1 MRTPLLLACF
11 ALTVVGCSRNEP
23 KDEQTGSAAS
33 SEQKTIET
41 SDIACN
47 NEKATSAIHSY
58 LVNRIDQHAKKQS
71 DIIQQQAGTVVDMT
85 ILQNGLSQVAINL
98 EGVNGSNGKCQAT
111 VSFNM
116 PQAQLDNA
124 DKIYTRLKMPVAAE
138 QIVSRGYQLQNSTL
152 VANNVGFGLSASG
165 TNYQVNSTTGDDVI
179 GLVGEIMANSALAQT
194 LTQPSNTP
202 LAGSSAGAIPVLPPV
217 TSKPSVAANN
227 SQTSTTKP
235 VKKQTTEKPKT
246 NSEKNNS
253 KKNNSEKT
261 KTDVTTTTSAK
272 KNTQSDSADK
282 KSVKK
287 SESTTSD
294 SADKKSVKKSESTT
308 SNADT
313 KSTATKSAA
322 STGNSTE
329 KSTKSVSHEKV
340 PTDTNV
346 KLTIEEKNEQY

>member
-1 MRTPLLLACF
+1 MSMIFPQNTLSKKMRTPLLLACF
-11 ALTVVGCSRNEP
+11 ALTVVGCSRNEQ

-33 SEQKTIET
+33 SEQKSIET

-47 NEKATSAIHSY
+47 NEKATNAIHSY
-58 LVNRIDQHAKKQS
+58 LVNRIDQQAKKQS

-98 EGVNGSNGKCQAT
+98 ESVNGSNGKCQAT

-138 QIVSRGYQLQNSTL
+138 QIASRGYQLQNSTL

-165 TNYQVNSTTGDDVI
+165 ANYQVNSTTGDDVI

-202 LAGSSAGAIPVLPPV
+202 LAGSSAGAIPVVPTV

-227 SQTSTTKP
+227 SQNSTTKP

-246 NSEKNNS
+246 GSEKNS
-253 KKNNSEKT
+253 SEKT
-261 KTDVTTTTSAK
+261 KTDVTTTSDK
-272 KNTQSDSADK
+272 KNTASDSADK

-287 SESTTSD
+287 SESTT
-294 SADKKSVKKSESTT
+294 A
-308 SNADT
+308 NADT

-322 STGNSTE
+322 STSTD

>member
-1 MRTPLLLACF
+1 MSMIFPQNTLSKKMRTPLLLACF
-11 ALTVVGCSRNEP
+11 ALTVVGCSRNEQ

-58 LVNRIDQHAKKQS
+58 LVNRIDQQAKKQS
-71 DIIQQQAGTVVDMT
+71 DIIQQQAGTIVDMS

-98 EGVNGSNGKCQAT
+98 ESVNGSNGKCQAT

-138 QIVSRGYQLQNSTL
+138 QITSRGYQLQNSTL

-202 LAGSSAGAIPVLPPV
+202 LAGSSAGAIPVVPPV

-246 NSEKNNS
+246 GSEKNS
-253 KKNNSEKT
+253 SEKT
-261 KTDVTTTTSAK
+261 KTDVTTTTSDK
-272 KNTQSDSADK
+272 KNTA
-282 KSVKK
+282 
-287 SESTTSD
+287 SD

-313 KSTATKSAA
+313 KSTATKPTAN
-322 STGNSTE
+322 TGNSTD

>member
-1 MRTPLLLACF
+1 MSMIFPQNTLSKKMRTPLLLACF
-11 ALTVVGCSRNEP
+11 ALTVVGCSRNEQ

-33 SEQKTIET
+33 SEQKPIET

-58 LVNRIDQHAKKQS
+58 LVNRIDQQAKKQS
-71 DIIQQQAGTVVDMT
+71 DIIQQQAGTMVDMT

-98 EGVNGSNGKCQAT
+98 ESVNGSNGKCQAT

-138 QIVSRGYQLQNSTL
+138 QIASRGYQLQNSTL

-165 TNYQVNSTTGDDVI
+165 ANYQVNSTTGDDVI

-202 LAGSSAGAIPVLPPV
+202 LAGSSAGAIPVVPTV

-235 VKKQTTEKPKT
+235 VKKQTTEEPKT
-246 NSEKNNS
+246 DSEKND
-253 KKNNSEKT
+253 SEKT
-261 KTDVTTTTSAK
+261 KTDVTTTSDK
-272 KNTQSDSADK
+272 KNTASDSADK
-282 KSVKK
+282 ISDKK
-287 SESTTSD
+287 SESTT
-294 SADKKSVKKSESTT
+294 A
-308 SNADT
+308 NADT

-322 STGNSTE
+322 STSTD

>member
-1 MRTPLLLACF
+1 MSMIFPQNTLSKKMRTPLLLACF
-11 ALTVVGCSRNEP
+11 ALTVVGCSRNEQ

-33 SEQKTIET
+33 SEQQPIET
-41 SDIACN
+41 SDIACDN
-47 NEKATSAIHSY
+47 DKATSAIHSY
-58 LVNRIDQHAKKQS
+58 LVNRIDQQAKKQS
-71 DIIQQQAGTVVDMT
+71 DIIQQQAGTVVDMS

-98 EGVNGSNGKCQAT
+98 ESVNGSNGKCQAT

-138 QIVSRGYQLQNSTL
+138 QIASRGYQLQNSTL
-152 VANNVGFGLSASG
+152 VANPVGFGLSASG
-165 TNYQVNSTTGDDVI
+165 ANYQVNSTTGDDVI

-227 SQTSTTKP
+227 SQNSTTKP
-235 VKKQTTEKPKT
+235 VKKQTTEEPKT
-246 NSEKNNS
+246 DSEKND
-253 KKNNSEKT
+253 SEKT
-261 KTDVTTTTSAK
+261 KTDVTTIPAK
-272 KNTQSDSADK
+272 KNTA
-282 KSVKK
+282 
-287 SESTTSD
+287 SD

-313 KSTATKSAA
+313 KSTKP
-322 STGNSTE
+322 
-329 KSTKSVSHEKV
+329 VSHEKV

>member
-1 MRTPLLLACF
+1 MIFPQNTLSKKMRTPLLLACF
-11 ALTVVGCSRNEP
+11 ALTVVGCSRNEQ

-58 LVNRIDQHAKKQS
+58 LVNRIDQQAKKQS
-71 DIIQQQAGTVVDMT
+71 DIIQQQAGTIVDMT

-98 EGVNGSNGKCQAT
+98 ESVNGSNGKCQAT

-138 QIVSRGYQLQNSTL
+138 QISSRGYQLQNSTL

-165 TNYQVNSTTGDDVI
+165 ANYQVNSTTGDDVI

-202 LAGSSAGAIPVLPPV
+202 LAGSSAGAIPVVPPV

-227 SQTSTTKP
+227 SQNSTTKP

-246 NSEKNNS
+246 GSEKNT
-253 KKNNSEKT
+253 SEKT
-261 KTDVTTTTSAK
+261 KTDVTTTTPAK
-272 KNTQSDSADK
+272 KNTASDSADK

-287 SESTTSD
+287 SE
-294 SADKKSVKKSESTT
+294 ATT

-313 KSTATKSAA
+313 KSTATKSTA
-322 STGNSTE
+322 STGNSTD
-329 KSTKSVSHEKV
+329 KSTKPVSHEKI

>member
-1 MRTPLLLACF
+1 MSMIFPQNTLSKKMRTPLLLACF
-11 ALTVVGCSRNEP
+11 ALTVVGCSRNEQ

-58 LVNRIDQHAKKQS
+58 LVNRIDQQAKKQS

-98 EGVNGSNGKCQAT
+98 ESVNGSNGKCQAT

-138 QIVSRGYQLQNSTL
+138 QIASRGYQLQNSTL
-152 VANNVGFGLSASG
+152 VANPVGFGLSASG
-165 TNYQVNSTTGDDVI
+165 ANYQVNSTTGDDVI

-202 LAGSSAGAIPVLPPV
+202 LAGSSAGAIPVVPTV

-227 SQTSTTKP
+227 SQNSTTKP
-235 VKKQTTEKPKT
+235 VKKQTTEEPKT
-246 NSEKNNS
+246 DSEKND
-253 KKNNSEKT
+253 SEKT
-261 KTDVTTTTSAK
+261 KTDVTTIPAK
-272 KNTQSDSADK
+272 KNTA
-282 KSVKK
+282 
-287 SESTTSD
+287 SD

-313 KSTATKSAA
+313 KSTKP
-322 STGNSTE
+322 
-329 KSTKSVSHEKV
+329 VSHEKV

>member
-1 MRTPLLLACF
+1 MSMIFPQNTLSKKMRTPLLLACF
-11 ALTVVGCSRNEP
+11 ALAVVGCSRNEQ

-58 LVNRIDQHAKKQS
+58 LVNRIDQQAKKQS
-71 DIIQQQAGTVVDMT
+71 DIIQQQAGTMVDMT

-98 EGVNGSNGKCQAT
+98 ESVNGSNGKCQAT

-138 QIVSRGYQLQNSTL
+138 QIASRGYQLQNSTL

-165 TNYQVNSTTGDDVI
+165 ANYQVNSTTGDDVI

-202 LAGSSAGAIPVLPPV
+202 LAGSSAGAIPVVPTV

-227 SQTSTTKP
+227 SQNSTTKP
-235 VKKQTTEKPKT
+235 VKKQTTEEPKT
-246 NSEKNNS
+246 DSEKND
-253 KKNNSEKT
+253 SEKT
-261 KTDVTTTTSAK
+261 KTDVTTTSDK
-272 KNTQSDSADK
+272 KNTASDSADK
-282 KSVKK
+282 ISDKK
-287 SESTTSD
+287 SESTT
-294 SADKKSVKKSESTT
+294 A
-308 SNADT
+308 NADT

-322 STGNSTE
+322 STSTD

>member
-1 MRTPLLLACF
+1 MSMIFPQNTLSKKMRTPLLLACF
-11 ALTVVGCSRNEP
+11 ALTVVGCSRNEQ
-23 KDEQTGSAAS
+23 KDEQTGSATS
-33 SEQKTIET
+33 SEQQTIET

-58 LVNRIDQHAKKQS
+58 LVNRIDQQAKKQS

-98 EGVNGSNGKCQAT
+98 ESVNGSNGKCQAT

-138 QIVSRGYQLQNSTL
+138 QIASRGYQLQNSTL
-152 VANNVGFGLSASG
+152 VANPVGFGLSASG
-165 TNYQVNSTTGDDVI
+165 ANYQVNSTTGDDVI

-202 LAGSSAGAIPVLPPV
+202 LAGSSAGAIPVVPTV

-227 SQTSTTKP
+227 SQNSTTKP
-235 VKKQTTEKPKT
+235 VKKQTTEEPKT
-246 NSEKNNS
+246 DSEKND
-253 KKNNSEKT
+253 SEKT
-261 KTDVTTTTSAK
+261 KTDVTTIPAK
-272 KNTQSDSADK
+272 KNTA
-282 KSVKK
+282 
-287 SESTTSD
+287 SD

-313 KSTATKSAA
+313 KSTKP
-322 STGNSTE
+322 
-329 KSTKSVSHEKV
+329 VSHEKV

>member
-1 MRTPLLLACF
+1 MSMIFPQNTLSKKMRTPLLLACF
-11 ALTVVGCSRNEP
+11 ALAVVGCSRNEQ

-33 SEQKTIET
+33 SEQQPIET

-47 NEKATSAIHSY
+47 NEKATNAIHSY
-58 LVNRIDQHAKKQS
+58 LVNRIDQQAKKQS
-71 DIIQQQAGTVVDMT
+71 DIIQQQAGTIVDMS

-98 EGVNGSNGKCQAT
+98 ESVNGSNGKCQAT

-138 QIVSRGYQLQNSTL
+138 QIASRGYQLQNSTL

-165 TNYQVNSTTGDDVI
+165 ANYQVNSTTGDDVI

-202 LAGSSAGAIPVLPPV
+202 LAGSSAGAIPVVPTV

-227 SQTSTTKP
+227 SQNSTTKP
-235 VKKQTTEKPKT
+235 VKKQTTEEPKT
-246 NSEKNNS
+246 DSEKND
-253 KKNNSEKT
+253 SEKT
-261 KTDVTTTTSAK
+261 KTDVTTTSDK
-272 KNTQSDSADK
+272 KNTA
-282 KSVKK
+282 
-287 SESTTSD
+287 SD

-313 KSTATKSAA
+313 KSTATKTTA
-322 STGNSTE
+322 STSTD
-329 KSTKSVSHEKV
+329 KSTKSISHEKV

>member
-1 MRTPLLLACF
+1 MSMIFPQNTLSKKMRTPLLLACF
-11 ALTVVGCSRNEP
+11 ALAVVGCSRNEQ

-58 LVNRIDQHAKKQS
+58 LVNRIDQQAKKQS
-71 DIIQQQAGTVVDMT
+71 DIIQQQAGTMVDMT

-98 EGVNGSNGKCQAT
+98 ESVNGNNGKCQAT

-138 QIVSRGYQLQNSTL
+138 QIASRGYQLQNSTL

-165 TNYQVNSTTGDDVI
+165 ANYQVNSTTGDDVI

-202 LAGSSAGAIPVLPPV
+202 LAGSSAGAIPVVPTV

-227 SQTSTTKP
+227 SQNSTTKP
-235 VKKQTTEKPKT
+235 VKKQTTEEPKT
-246 NSEKNNS
+246 DSEKND
-253 KKNNSEKT
+253 SEKT
-261 KTDVTTTTSAK
+261 KTDVTTTSDK

-282 KSVKK
+282 ISDKK
-287 SESTTSD
+287 SEPTT
-294 SADKKSVKKSESTT
+294 A
-308 SNADT
+308 NADS

-322 STGNSTE
+322 STSTD

>member
-1 MRTPLLLACF
+1 MSMIFPQNTLSKKMRTPLLLACF
-11 ALTVVGCSRNEP
+11 ALAVVGCSRNEQ

-33 SEQKTIET
+33 SEQKSIET

-58 LVNRIDQHAKKQS
+58 LVNRIDQQAKKQS

-98 EGVNGSNGKCQAT
+98 ESVNGSNGKCQAT

-138 QIVSRGYQLQNSTL
+138 QIASRGYQLQNSTL

-165 TNYQVNSTTGDDVI
+165 ANYQVNSTTGDDVI

-202 LAGSSAGAIPVLPPV
+202 LAGSSAGAIPVVPTV

-227 SQTSTTKP
+227 SQNSTTKP
-235 VKKQTTEKPKT
+235 VKKQTTEEPKT
-246 NSEKNNS
+246 DSEKND
-253 KKNNSEKT
+253 SEKT
-261 KTDVTTTTSAK
+261 KTDVTTTSDK
-272 KNTQSDSADK
+272 KNTASDSADK

-287 SESTTSD
+287 SESTT
-294 SADKKSVKKSESTT
+294 A
-308 SNADT
+308 NADT

-322 STGNSTE
+322 STSTD
-329 KSTKSVSHEKV
+329 KSTKPVSHEKV

>member
-1 MRTPLLLACF
+1 MSMIFPQNTLSKKMRTPLLLACF
-11 ALTVVGCSRNEP
+11 ALAVVGCSRNEQ

-33 SEQKTIET
+33 SEQQPIET

-47 NEKATSAIHSY
+47 NEKATNAIHSY
-58 LVNRIDQHAKKQS
+58 LVNRIDQQAKKQS

-98 EGVNGSNGKCQAT
+98 ESVKGSNGKCQAT

-138 QIVSRGYQLQNSTL
+138 QIASRGYQLQNSTL

-165 TNYQVNSTTGDDVI
+165 ANYQVNSTTGDDVI

-202 LAGSSAGAIPVLPPV
+202 LAGSSAGAIPVVPTV

-227 SQTSTTKP
+227 SQNSTTKP
-235 VKKQTTEKPKT
+235 VKKQTTEEPKT
-246 NSEKNNS
+246 DSEKND
-253 KKNNSEKT
+253 SEKT
-261 KTDVTTTTSAK
+261 KTDVTTTSDK
-272 KNTQSDSADK
+272 KNTASDSADK
-282 KSVKK
+282 ISDKK
-287 SESTTSD
+287 SESTT
-294 SADKKSVKKSESTT
+294 A
-308 SNADT
+308 NADT

-322 STGNSTE
+322 STSTD

>member
-1 MRTPLLLACF
+1 MSMIFPQNTLSKKMRTPLLLACF
-11 ALTVVGCSRNEP
+11 ALAIVGCSRNEQ
-23 KDEQTGSAAS
+23 KDEQTGSAAN
-33 SEQKTIET
+33 SEQKTLET

-47 NEKATSAIHSY
+47 TEKATSAIHSY
-58 LVNRIDQHAKKQS
+58 LVNRIDQQAKKQS

-124 DKIYTRLKMPVAAE
+124 DKIYTRLKMPVTAE
-138 QIVSRGYQLQNSTL
+138 QIASRGYQLQNSTL

-165 TNYQVNSTTGDDVI
+165 ANYQVNSTTGDDVI

-202 LAGSSAGAIPVLPPV
+202 LAGSSAGAIPVVPTV

-227 SQTSTTKP
+227 SQNSTTKP
-235 VKKQTTEKPKT
+235 VKKQTTEEPKT
-246 NSEKNNS
+246 DSEKND
-253 KKNNSEKT
+253 SEKT
-261 KTDVTTTTSAK
+261 KTDVTTTSDK
-272 KNTQSDSADK
+272 KNTASDSADK

-287 SESTTSD
+287 SESTT
-294 SADKKSVKKSESTT
+294 A
-308 SNADT
+308 NADT

-322 STGNSTE
+322 STSTD

-346 KLTIEEKNEQY
+346 KLTIEGKNEQY

>member
-1 MRTPLLLACF
+1 MSMIFPQNTLSKKMRTPLLLACF
-11 ALTVVGCSRNEP
+11 ALTVVGCSRNEQ

-33 SEQKTIET
+33 SEQKSIET

-58 LVNRIDQHAKKQS
+58 LVNRIDQQAKKQS
-71 DIIQQQAGTVVDMT
+71 DIIQQQAGTVVDMA

-98 EGVNGSNGKCQAT
+98 ESVNGSNGKCQAT

-138 QIVSRGYQLQNSTL
+138 QIASRGYQLQNSTL

-165 TNYQVNSTTGDDVI
+165 ANYQVNSTTGDDVI

-202 LAGSSAGAIPVLPPV
+202 LAGSSAGAIPVVPTV

-227 SQTSTTKP
+227 SQNSTTKP
-235 VKKQTTEKPKT
+235 VKKQTTEEPKT
-246 NSEKNNS
+246 DSEKND
-253 KKNNSEKT
+253 SEKT
-261 KTDVTTTTSAK
+261 KTDVTTTSDK
-272 KNTQSDSADK
+272 KNTASDSADK
-282 KSVKK
+282 ISDKK
-287 SESTTSD
+287 SESTT
-294 SADKKSVKKSESTT
+294 A
-308 SNADT
+308 NADT

-322 STGNSTE
+322 STSTD

>member
-1 MRTPLLLACF
+1 MSMIFPQNTLSKKMRTPLLLACF
-11 ALTVVGCSRNEP
+11 ALTVVGCSRNEQ

-47 NEKATSAIHSY
+47 NEKATDAIHSY
-58 LVNRIDQHAKKQS
+58 LVNRIDQQAKKQS
-71 DIIQQQAGTVVDMT
+71 DIIQQQAGTIVDMT

-98 EGVNGSNGKCQAT
+98 ESVNGNNGKCQAT

-138 QIVSRGYQLQNSTL
+138 QIASRGYQLQNSTL

-165 TNYQVNSTTGDDVI
+165 ANYQVNSTTGDDVI

-202 LAGSSAGAIPVLPPV
+202 LAGSSAGAIPVVPTV

-227 SQTSTTKP
+227 SQNSTTKP
-235 VKKQTTEKPKT
+235 VKKQTTEEPKT
-246 NSEKNNS
+246 DSEKND
-253 KKNNSEKT
+253 SEKT
-261 KTDVTTTTSAK
+261 KTDVTTTSDK
-272 KNTQSDSADK
+272 KNTASDSADK

-287 SESTTSD
+287 SESTT
-294 SADKKSVKKSESTT
+294 A
-308 SNADT
+308 NADT

-322 STGNSTE
+322 STSTD

>member
-1 MRTPLLLACF
+1 MSMIFPQNTLSKKMRTPLLLACF
-11 ALTVVGCSRNEP
+11 ALTVVGCSRNEQ

-58 LVNRIDQHAKKQS
+58 LVNRIDQQAKKQS
-71 DIIQQQAGTVVDMT
+71 DIIQQQAGTIVDMS

-98 EGVNGSNGKCQAT
+98 ESVNGSNGKCQAT

-116 PQAQLDNA
+116 PQAQLDNT

-138 QIVSRGYQLQNSTL
+138 QIASRGYQLQNSTL

-165 TNYQVNSTTGDDVI
+165 ANYQVNSTTGDDVI

-202 LAGSSAGAIPVLPPV
+202 LAGSSAGAIPVVPTV

-235 VKKQTTEKPKT
+235 VKKQSTEEPKT
-246 NSEKNNS
+246 DSEKND
-253 KKNNSEKT
+253 SET
-261 KTDVTTTTSAK
+261 IKTDLTTTSDK
-272 KNTQSDSADK
+272 KNTASDSADK

-287 SESTTSD
+287 SEATT
-294 SADKKSVKKSESTT
+294 A
-308 SNADT
+308 NADS

-322 STGNSTE
+322 STSTD

>member
-1 MRTPLLLACF
+1 MSMIFPQNTLSKKMRTPLLLACF
-11 ALTVVGCSRNEP
+11 ALTVVGCSRNEQ

-33 SEQKTIET
+33 SEQKSIET

-58 LVNRIDQHAKKQS
+58 LVNRIDQQAKKQS
-71 DIIQQQAGTVVDMT
+71 DIIQQQAGTMVDMT

-98 EGVNGSNGKCQAT
+98 ESVNGNNGKCQAT

-116 PQAQLDNA
+116 PQAQLDNT

-138 QIVSRGYQLQNSTL
+138 QITSRGYQLQNSTL

-165 TNYQVNSTTGDDVI
+165 ANYQVNSTTGDDVI

-202 LAGSSAGAIPVLPPV
+202 LAGSSAGAIPVVPTV

-227 SQTSTTKP
+227 SQNSTTKP
-235 VKKQTTEKPKT
+235 VKKQTTEEPKT
-246 NSEKNNS
+246 GSEKN
-253 KKNNSEKT
+253 
-261 KTDVTTTTSAK
+261 KTDVTTTSDK
-272 KNTQSDSADK
+272 KNTASDSADK

-287 SESTTSD
+287 SEATT
-294 SADKKSVKKSESTT
+294 A
-308 SNADT
+308 NADS

-322 STGNSTE
+322 STSTE
-329 KSTKSVSHEKV
+329 KSTKPVSHEKV

>member
-1 MRTPLLLACF
+1 MSMIFPQNTLSKKMRTPLLLACF
-11 ALTVVGCSRNEP
+11 ALAVVGCSRNEQ
-23 KDEQTGSAAS
+23 KDGQTGSAAS
-33 SEQKTIET
+33 SEQQPIET

-58 LVNRIDQHAKKQS
+58 LVNRIDQQAKKQS

-98 EGVNGSNGKCQAT
+98 ESVNGSNGKCQAT

-138 QIVSRGYQLQNSTL
+138 QIASRGYQLQNSTL
-152 VANNVGFGLSASG
+152 VANPVGFGLSASG
-165 TNYQVNSTTGDDVI
+165 ANYQVNSTTGDDVI

-202 LAGSSAGAIPVLPPV
+202 LAGSSAGAIPVVPTV

-227 SQTSTTKP
+227 SQNSTTKP
-235 VKKQTTEKPKT
+235 VKKQTTEEPKT
-246 NSEKNNS
+246 DSEKND
-253 KKNNSEKT
+253 SEKT
-261 KTDVTTTTSAK
+261 KTDVTTTSDK
-272 KNTQSDSADK
+272 KNTA
-282 KSVKK
+282 
-287 SESTTSD
+287 SD

-322 STGNSTE
+322 STSTD

>member
-1 MRTPLLLACF
+1 MSMIFPQNTLSKKMRTPLLLACF
-11 ALTVVGCSRNEP
+11 ALAVVGCSRNEQ

-33 SEQKTIET
+33 SEQKSIET

-47 NEKATSAIHSY
+47 NEKATGAIHSY
-58 LVNRIDQHAKKQS
+58 LVNRIDQQAKKQS
-71 DIIQQQAGTVVDMT
+71 DIIQQQAGTVVDMS

-98 EGVNGSNGKCQAT
+98 ESVKGSNGKCQAT

-138 QIVSRGYQLQNSTL
+138 QIASRGYQLQNSTL

-165 TNYQVNSTTGDDVI
+165 ANYQVNSTTGDDVI

-227 SQTSTTKP
+227 SQNSTTKP
-235 VKKQTTEKPKT
+235 VKKQSTEEPKT
-246 NSEKNNS
+246 DSEKND
-253 KKNNSEKT
+253 SET
-261 KTDVTTTTSAK
+261 IKTDLTTTSAK
-272 KNTQSDSADK
+272 KNTP
-282 KSVKK
+282 
-287 SESTTSD
+287 SD

-313 KSTATKSAA
+313 KSTKP
-322 STGNSTE
+322 
-329 KSTKSVSHEKV
+329 VSHEKV

>member
-1 MRTPLLLACF
+1 MSMIFPQNTLSKKMRTPLLLACF
-11 ALTVVGCSRNEP
+11 ALTVVGCSRNEQ

-58 LVNRIDQHAKKQS
+58 LVNRIDQQAKKQS
-71 DIIQQQAGTVVDMT
+71 DIIQQQAGTIVDMT

-138 QIVSRGYQLQNSTL
+138 QITSRGYQLQNSTL

-165 TNYQVNSTTGDDVI
+165 ANYQVNSTTGDDVI

-202 LAGSSAGAIPVLPPV
+202 LAGSSAGAIPVVPTV

-227 SQTSTTKP
+227 SQNSTTKP
-235 VKKQTTEKPKT
+235 VKKQTTEEPKT
-246 NSEKNNS
+246 DSEKND
-253 KKNNSEKT
+253 SEKT
-261 KTDVTTTTSAK
+261 KTDVTTTSDK
-272 KNTQSDSADK
+272 KNTASDSADK

-287 SESTTSD
+287 SESTT
-294 SADKKSVKKSESTT
+294 A
-308 SNADT
+308 NADT

-322 STGNSTE
+322 STSTD

>member
-1 MRTPLLLACF
+1 MSMIFPQNTLSKKMLTPLLLACF
-11 ALTVVGCSRNEP
+11 ALAVVGCSRNEQ

-33 SEQKTIET
+33 SEQKSIET

-47 NEKATSAIHSY
+47 NDKATSAIHSY
-58 LVNRIDQHAKKQS
+58 LVNRIDQQAKKQS
-71 DIIQQQAGTVVDMT
+71 DIIQQQAGTVVDMS

-98 EGVNGSNGKCQAT
+98 ESVKGSNGKCQAT

-138 QIVSRGYQLQNSTL
+138 QIASRGYQLQNSTL

-165 TNYQVNSTTGDDVI
+165 ANYQVNSTTGDDVI

-227 SQTSTTKP
+227 SQNSTTKP
-235 VKKQTTEKPKT
+235 VKKQTTEQPKT
-246 NSEKNNS
+246 G
-253 KKNNSEKT
+253 SEKT
-261 KTDVTTTTSAK
+261 KTDVNNNTSDK

-282 KSVKK
+282 ISDKK
-287 SESTTSD
+287 SE
-294 SADKKSVKKSESTT
+294 ATT
-308 SNADT
+308 SNADS

-322 STGNSTE
+322 STSVD

>member
-1 MRTPLLLACF
+1 MSMIFPQNTLSKKMRTPLLLACF
-11 ALTVVGCSRNEP
+11 ALAVVGCSRNEQ
-23 KDEQTGSAAS
+23 KDGQTGSAAS
-33 SEQKTIET
+33 SEQQPIET

-58 LVNRIDQHAKKQS
+58 LVNRIDQQAKKQS

-98 EGVNGSNGKCQAT
+98 ESVNGSNGKCQAT

-138 QIVSRGYQLQNSTL
+138 QIASRGYQLQNSTL
-152 VANNVGFGLSASG
+152 VANPVGFGLSASG
-165 TNYQVNSTTGDDVI
+165 ANYQVNSTTGDDVI

-227 SQTSTTKP
+227 SQNSTTKP
-235 VKKQTTEKPKT
+235 VKKQSTEQPKT
-246 NSEKNNS
+246 G
-253 KKNNSEKT
+253 SEKT
-261 KTDVTTTTSAK
+261 KTDVTNTSDK

-282 KSVKK
+282 ISDKK
-287 SESTTSD
+287 SEP
-294 SADKKSVKKSESTT
+294 TT
-308 SNADT
+308 SNADS

-322 STGNSTE
+322 STSTD

>member
-1 MRTPLLLACF
+1 MSMIFPQNTLSKKMRTPLLLACF
-11 ALTVVGCSRNEP
+11 ALAVVGCSRNEQ

-33 SEQKTIET
+33 SEQQPIET

-47 NEKATSAIHSY
+47 NEKATGAIHSY
-58 LVNRIDQHAKKQS
+58 LVNRIDQQAKKQS

-98 EGVNGSNGKCQAT
+98 ESVNGSNGKCQAT

-138 QIVSRGYQLQNSTL
+138 QIASRGYQLQNSTL

-165 TNYQVNSTTGDDVI
+165 ANYQVNSTTGDDVI

-202 LAGSSAGAIPVLPPV
+202 LAGSSAGAIPVVPTV

-227 SQTSTTKP
+227 SQNSTTKP
-235 VKKQTTEKPKT
+235 VKKQTTEEPKT
-246 NSEKNNS
+246 DSEKND
-253 KKNNSEKT
+253 SEKT
-261 KTDVTTTTSAK
+261 KTDVTTTSDK
-272 KNTQSDSADK
+272 KNTESDSADK

-287 SESTTSD
+287 SEATT
-294 SADKKSVKKSESTT
+294 A
-308 SNADT
+308 NADS

-322 STGNSTE
+322 STSTD
-329 KSTKSVSHEKV
+329 KSTKPVSHEKV

>member
-1 MRTPLLLACF
+1 MSMIFPQNTLSKKMRTPLLLACF
-11 ALTVVGCSRNEP
+11 ALTVVGCSRNEQ

-58 LVNRIDQHAKKQS
+58 LVNRIDQQAKKQS

-98 EGVNGSNGKCQAT
+98 ESVNGSNGKCQAT

-116 PQAQLDNA
+116 PQAQLDNT

-138 QIVSRGYQLQNSTL
+138 QITSRGYQLQNSTL

-165 TNYQVNSTTGDDVI
+165 ANYQVNSTTGDDVI

-202 LAGSSAGAIPVLPPV
+202 LAGSSAGAIPVVPTV

-227 SQTSTTKP
+227 SQNSTTKP
-235 VKKQTTEKPKT
+235 VKKQTTEEPKT
-246 NSEKNNS
+246 DSEKND
-253 KKNNSEKT
+253 SEKT
-261 KTDVTTTTSAK
+261 KTDVTTTSDK
-272 KNTQSDSADK
+272 KNTA
-282 KSVKK
+282 
-287 SESTTSD
+287 SD

-322 STGNSTE
+322 STSTD

>member
-1 MRTPLLLACF
+1 MSVIFPQNTLSKKMRMPLLMACF
-11 ALTVVGCSRNEP
+11 ALTVVGCSRNEQ
-23 KDEQTGSAAS
+23 KDEQIGSAAS
-33 SEQKTIET
+33 SEQQPIET

-47 NEKATSAIHSY
+47 NDKATSAIHSY
-58 LVNRIDQHAKKQS
+58 LVNRIDQQAKKQS
-71 DIIQQQAGTVVDMT
+71 DIIQQQAGTMVDMT

-98 EGVNGSNGKCQAT
+98 EGVKGSNGKCQAT

-138 QIVSRGYQLQNSTL
+138 QIASRGYQLQNSTL

-165 TNYQVNSTTGDDVI
+165 ANYQVNSTTGDDVI

-202 LAGSSAGAIPVLPPV
+202 LTGSSAGAIAVLPPV

-235 VKKQTTEKPKT
+235 VKKQSTEEPKT
-246 NSEKNNS
+246 DSEKND
-253 KKNNSEKT
+253 SET
-261 KTDVTTTTSAK
+261 IKTDLTTTSAK
-272 KNTQSDSADK
+272 KNTP
-282 KSVKK
+282 
-287 SESTTSD
+287 SD

-313 KSTATKSAA
+313 KSTKP
-322 STGNSTE
+322 
-329 KSTKSVSHEKV
+329 VSHEKV

>member
-1 MRTPLLLACF
+1 MSMIFPQNTLSKKMRTPLLLACF
-11 ALTVVGCSRNEP
+11 ALAVVGCSRNEQ
-23 KDEQTGSAAS
+23 KDEQTGSAVS

-58 LVNRIDQHAKKQS
+58 LVNRIDQQAKKQS

-98 EGVNGSNGKCQAT
+98 ESVNGSNGKCQAT

-138 QIVSRGYQLQNSTL
+138 QITSRGYQLQNSTL

-165 TNYQVNSTTGDDVI
+165 ANYQVNSTTGDDVI

-202 LAGSSAGAIPVLPPV
+202 LAGSSAGAIPVVPPV

-235 VKKQTTEKPKT
+235 VKKETTEKPKT
-246 NSEKNNS
+246 NSEKNS
-253 KKNNSEKT
+253 SDKT
-261 KTDVTTTTSAK
+261 KTDVTTTSDK
-272 KNTQSDSADK
+272 KNTA
-282 KSVKK
+282 
-287 SESTTSD
+287 SD

-313 KSTATKSAA
+313 KSTKP
-322 STGNSTE
+322 
-329 KSTKSVSHEKV
+329 VSHEKV

>member
-11 ALTVVGCSRNEP
+11 ALTVVGCSRNEQ
-23 KDEQTGSAAS
+23 KDAQTGSAAS

-58 LVNRIDQHAKKQS
+58 LVNRIDQQAKKQS

-98 EGVNGSNGKCQAT
+98 ESVNGSNGKCQAT

-138 QIVSRGYQLQNSTL
+138 QIASRGYQLQNSTL
-152 VANNVGFGLSASG
+152 VANPVGFGLSASG
-165 TNYQVNSTTGDDVI
+165 ANYQVNSTTGDDVI

-202 LAGSSAGAIPVLPPV
+202 LAGSSAGAIPVVPTV

-227 SQTSTTKP
+227 SQNSTTKP
-235 VKKQTTEKPKT
+235 VKKQTTEEPKT
-246 NSEKNNS
+246 DSEKND
-253 KKNNSEKT
+253 SEKT
-261 KTDVTTTTSAK
+261 KTDVTTTSDK
-272 KNTQSDSADK
+272 KNTASDSADK

-287 SESTTSD
+287 SESTT
-294 SADKKSVKKSESTT
+294 A
-308 SNADT
+308 NADT

-322 STGNSTE
+322 STSTD

>member
-1 MRTPLLLACF
+1 MSMIFPQNTLSKKMLTPLLMACF
-11 ALTVVGCSRNEP
+11 ALTVVGCSRNEQ

-33 SEQKTIET
+33 SEQQPIET

-58 LVNRIDQHAKKQS
+58 LVNRIDQQAKKQS
-71 DIIQQQAGTVVDMT
+71 DIIQQQAGTMVDMT

-98 EGVNGSNGKCQAT
+98 ESVNGSNGKCQAT

-138 QIVSRGYQLQNSTL
+138 QITSRGYQLQNSTL

-165 TNYQVNSTTGDDVI
+165 ANYQVNSTTGDDVI

-235 VKKQTTEKPKT
+235 VKKQTTEEPKT
-246 NSEKNNS
+246 DSEKND
-253 KKNNSEKT
+253 SEKT
-261 KTDVTTTTSAK
+261 KTDVTTTSDK
-272 KNTQSDSADK
+272 KNTASDSADK
-282 KSVKK
+282 ISDKK
-287 SESTTSD
+287 SESTT
-294 SADKKSVKKSESTT
+294 A
-308 SNADT
+308 NADT

-322 STGNSTE
+322 STSTD

>member
-1 MRTPLLLACF
+1 MSMIFPQNTLSKKMRMPLLLACF
-11 ALTVVGCSRNEP
+11 ALTVVGCSRNEQ
-23 KDEQTGSAAS
+23 KDGQTGSTAS
-33 SEQKTIET
+33 SEQQPIET

-47 NEKATSAIHSY
+47 NDKATDAIHSY
-58 LVNRIDQHAKKQS
+58 LVNRIDQQAKKQS
-71 DIIQQQAGTVVDMT
+71 DIIQQQAGTMVDMT

-98 EGVNGSNGKCQAT
+98 ESVKGSNGKCQAT

-138 QIVSRGYQLQNSTL
+138 QIASRGYQLQNSTL

-165 TNYQVNSTTGDDVI
+165 ANYQVNSTTGDDVI

-227 SQTSTTKP
+227 SQNSTTKP
-235 VKKQTTEKPKT
+235 VKKQTTEQPKT
-246 NSEKNNS
+246 G
-253 KKNNSEKT
+253 SEKT
-261 KTDVTTTTSAK
+261 KTDVNNNTSDK

-282 KSVKK
+282 ISDKK
-287 SESTTSD
+287 SE
-294 SADKKSVKKSESTT
+294 ATT
-308 SNADT
+308 SNADS

-322 STGNSTE
+322 STSVD

-340 PTDTNV
+340 PTDTNL

>member
-1 MRTPLLLACF
+1 MSMIFPQNTLSKKMRTPLLLACF
-11 ALTVVGCSRNEP
+11 ALTVVGCSRNEQ

-58 LVNRIDQHAKKQS
+58 LVNRIDQQAKKQS

-98 EGVNGSNGKCQAT
+98 ESVNGSNGKCQAT

-138 QIVSRGYQLQNSTL
+138 QITSRGYQLQNSTL

-235 VKKQTTEKPKT
+235 VKKQTTEEPKT
-246 NSEKNNS
+246 DSEKND
-253 KKNNSEKT
+253 SEKT
-261 KTDVTTTTSAK
+261 KTDVTTTSDK
-272 KNTQSDSADK
+272 KNTASDSADK

-287 SESTTSD
+287 SESTT
-294 SADKKSVKKSESTT
+294 A
-308 SNADT
+308 NADT

-322 STGNSTE
+322 STSTD

>member
-1 MRTPLLLACF
+1 MSMIFPQNTLSKKMRTPLLLACF
-11 ALTVVGCSRNEP
+11 ALTVVGCSRNEQ

-33 SEQKTIET
+33 SEQKSIET

-47 NEKATSAIHSY
+47 NDKATSAIHSY
-58 LVNRIDQHAKKQS
+58 LVNRIDQQAKKQS

-98 EGVNGSNGKCQAT
+98 ESVNGSNGKCQAT

-138 QIVSRGYQLQNSTL
+138 QIASRGYQLQNSTL

-165 TNYQVNSTTGDDVI
+165 ANYQVNSTTGDDVI

-194 LTQPSNTP
+194 LTQPS
-202 LAGSSAGAIPVLPPV
+202 
-217 TSKPSVAANN
+217 
-227 SQTSTTKP
+227 
-235 VKKQTTEKPKT
+235 
-246 NSEKNNS
+246 
-253 KKNNSEKT
+253 
-261 KTDVTTTTSAK
+261 
-272 KNTQSDSADK
+272 
-282 KSVKK
+282 
-287 SESTTSD
+287 D

-322 STGNSTE
+322 STSTD

>member
-1 MRTPLLLACF
+1 MSMIFPQNTLSKKMRTPLLLACF
-11 ALTVVGCSRNEP
+11 ALAVVGCSRNEQ
-23 KDEQTGSAAS
+23 KDGQTGSAAS
-33 SEQKTIET
+33 SEQQPIET

-58 LVNRIDQHAKKQS
+58 LVNRIDQQAKKQS

-98 EGVNGSNGKCQAT
+98 ESVNGSNGKCQAT

-138 QIVSRGYQLQNSTL
+138 QIASRGYQLQNSTL
-152 VANNVGFGLSASG
+152 VANPVGFGLSASG
-165 TNYQVNSTTGDDVI
+165 ANYQVNSTTGDDVI

-202 LAGSSAGAIPVLPPV
+202 LAGSSAGAIPVVPTV

-227 SQTSTTKP
+227 SQNSTTKP
-235 VKKQTTEKPKT
+235 VKKQTTEEPKT
-246 NSEKNNS
+246 DSEKND
-253 KKNNSEKT
+253 SEKT
-261 KTDVTTTTSAK
+261 KTDVTTIPAK
-272 KNTQSDSADK
+272 KNTASDSADK

-287 SESTTSD
+287 SESTT
-294 SADKKSVKKSESTT
+294 A
-308 SNADT
+308 NADT

-322 STGNSTE
+322 STSTD

>member
-1 MRTPLLLACF
+1 MSMIFPQNTLSKKMRTPLLLACF
-11 ALTVVGCSRNEP
+11 ALAVVGCSRNEQ
-23 KDEQTGSAAS
+23 KDGQTGSAAS
-33 SEQKTIET
+33 SEQQPIET

-58 LVNRIDQHAKKQS
+58 LVNRIDQQAKKQS

-98 EGVNGSNGKCQAT
+98 ESVNGSNGKCQAT

-138 QIVSRGYQLQNSTL
+138 QIASRGYQLQNSTL

-165 TNYQVNSTTGDDVI
+165 ANYQVNSTTGDDVI

-194 LTQPSNTP
+194 LTQPSNSP

-227 SQTSTTKP
+227 SQNSTTKP
-235 VKKQTTEKPKT
+235 VKKQTTEQPKT
-246 NSEKNNS
+246 G
-253 KKNNSEKT
+253 SEKT
-261 KTDVTTTTSAK
+261 KTDVNNNTSDK

-282 KSVKK
+282 ISDKK
-287 SESTTSD
+287 SEP
-294 SADKKSVKKSESTT
+294 TT
-308 SNADT
+308 SNADS

-322 STGNSTE
+322 STSTD

>member
-1 MRTPLLLACF
+1 MSMIFPQNTLSKKMRTPLLLACF
-11 ALTVVGCSRNEP
+11 ALAVVGCSRNEQ

-33 SEQKTIET
+33 SEQQPIET

-47 NEKATSAIHSY
+47 NDKATSAIHSY
-58 LVNRIDQHAKKQS
+58 LVNRIDQQAKKQS
-71 DIIQQQAGTVVDMT
+71 DIIQQQAGTMVDMT

-98 EGVNGSNGKCQAT
+98 ESVKGSNGKCQAT

-138 QIVSRGYQLQNSTL
+138 QIASRGYQLQNSTL

-165 TNYQVNSTTGDDVI
+165 ANYQVNSTTGDDVI

-227 SQTSTTKP
+227 SQNSTTKP
-235 VKKQTTEKPKT
+235 VKKQTTEQPKT
-246 NSEKNNS
+246 G
-253 KKNNSEKT
+253 SEKT
-261 KTDVTTTTSAK
+261 KTDVNNNTSDK

-282 KSVKK
+282 ISDKK
-287 SESTTSD
+287 SE
-294 SADKKSVKKSESTT
+294 ATT
-308 SNADT
+308 SNADS

-322 STGNSTE
+322 STSVD

>member
-1 MRTPLLLACF
+1 MSMIFPQNTLSKKMRTPLLLACF
-11 ALTVVGCSRNEP
+11 ALAVVGCSRNEQ

-58 LVNRIDQHAKKQS
+58 LVNRIDQQAKKQS

-98 EGVNGSNGKCQAT
+98 ESVNGSNGKCQAT

-138 QIVSRGYQLQNSTL
+138 QIASRGYQLQNSTL

-165 TNYQVNSTTGDDVI
+165 ANYQVNSTTGDDVI

-202 LAGSSAGAIPVLPPV
+202 LAGSSAGAIPVVPTV

-227 SQTSTTKP
+227 SQNSTTKP
-235 VKKQTTEKPKT
+235 VKKQTTEEPKT
-246 NSEKNNS
+246 DSEKND
-253 KKNNSEKT
+253 SEKT
-261 KTDVTTTTSAK
+261 KTDVTTTSDK
-272 KNTQSDSADK
+272 KNTASDSADK

-287 SESTTSD
+287 SESTT
-294 SADKKSVKKSESTT
+294 A
-308 SNADT
+308 NADT

-322 STGNSTE
+322 STSTD

>member
-1 MRTPLLLACF
+1 MSMIFPQNTLSKKMLTPLLLACF
-11 ALTVVGCSRNEP
+11 ALTVVGCSRNEQ
-23 KDEQTGSAAS
+23 KDEQTGSTAS
-33 SEQKTIET
+33 SEQKPIET

-47 NEKATSAIHSY
+47 NEKATGAIHSY
-58 LVNRIDQHAKKQS
+58 LVNRIDQQAKKQS
-71 DIIQQQAGTVVDMT
+71 DIIQQQAGTIVDMT

-98 EGVNGSNGKCQAT
+98 ESVNGSNGKCQAT

-138 QIVSRGYQLQNSTL
+138 QITSRGYQLQNSTL

-165 TNYQVNSTTGDDVI
+165 ANYQVNSTTGDDVI

-202 LAGSSAGAIPVLPPV
+202 LAGSSAGAIPVVPTV

-227 SQTSTTKP
+227 SQNSTTKP
-235 VKKQTTEKPKT
+235 VKKQTTEEPKT
-246 NSEKNNS
+246 DSEKND
-253 KKNNSEKT
+253 SEKT
-261 KTDVTTTTSAK
+261 KTDVTTTSDK
-272 KNTQSDSADK
+272 KNTASDSADK

-287 SESTTSD
+287 SESTT
-294 SADKKSVKKSESTT
+294 A
-308 SNADT
+308 NADT

-322 STGNSTE
+322 STSTD

>member
-1 MRTPLLLACF
+1 MSMIFPQNKLSKKMRTPLLLACF
-11 ALTVVGCSRNEP
+11 ALAVVGCSRNEQ

-58 LVNRIDQHAKKQS
+58 LVNRIDQQAKKQS

-98 EGVNGSNGKCQAT
+98 ESVNGSNGKCQAT

-138 QIVSRGYQLQNSTL
+138 QIASRGYQLQNSTL

-165 TNYQVNSTTGDDVI
+165 ANYQVNSTTGDDVI

-202 LAGSSAGAIPVLPPV
+202 LAGSSADAIPVLPPV

-235 VKKQTTEKPKT
+235 VKKQTTEEPKT
-246 NSEKNNS
+246 DSEKND
-253 KKNNSEKT
+253 SEKT
-261 KTDVTTTTSAK
+261 KTDVTTTSDK
-272 KNTQSDSADK
+272 KNTASDSADK

-287 SESTTSD
+287 SESTT
-294 SADKKSVKKSESTT
+294 A
-308 SNADT
+308 NADT

-322 STGNSTE
+322 STSTD

>member
-1 MRTPLLLACF
+1 MSMIFPQNTLSKKMRTPLLLACF
-11 ALTVVGCSRNEP
+11 ALAVVGCSRNEQ
-23 KDEQTGSAAS
+23 KDAQTGSAAS
-33 SEQKTIET
+33 SEQQPIET

-47 NEKATSAIHSY
+47 NDKATSAIHSY
-58 LVNRIDQHAKKQS
+58 LVNRIDQQAKKQS

-85 ILQNGLSQVAINL
+85 ILQNGLSQVAVNL
-98 EGVNGSNGKCQAT
+98 ESVNGSNGKCQAT

-138 QIVSRGYQLQNSTL
+138 QIASRGYQLQNSTL
-152 VANNVGFGLSASG
+152 VANPVGFGLSASG
-165 TNYQVNSTTGDDVI
+165 ANYQVNSTTGDDVI

-202 LAGSSAGAIPVLPPV
+202 LAGSSAGAIPVVPTV

-227 SQTSTTKP
+227 SQNSTTKP
-235 VKKQTTEKPKT
+235 VKKQTTEEPKT
-246 NSEKNNS
+246 DSEKND
-253 KKNNSEKT
+253 SEKT
-261 KTDVTTTTSAK
+261 KTDVTTIPAK
-272 KNTQSDSADK
+272 KNTA
-282 KSVKK
+282 
-287 SESTTSD
+287 SD

-313 KSTATKSAA
+313 
-322 STGNSTE
+322 

>member
-1 MRTPLLLACF
+1 MSMIFPQNTLSKKMRTPLLLACF
-11 ALTVVGCSRNEP
+11 ALAVVGCSRNEQ
-23 KDEQTGSAAS
+23 KDGQTGSAAS
-33 SEQKTIET
+33 SEQQPIET

-58 LVNRIDQHAKKQS
+58 LVNRIDQQAKKQS
-71 DIIQQQAGTVVDMT
+71 DIIQQQAGTIVDMT

-98 EGVNGSNGKCQAT
+98 EGVNGNNGKCQAT

-138 QIVSRGYQLQNSTL
+138 QIASRGYQLQNSTL
-152 VANNVGFGLSASG
+152 VANPVGFGLSASG
-165 TNYQVNSTTGDDVI
+165 ANYQVNSTTGDDVI

-202 LAGSSAGAIPVLPPV
+202 LAGSSAGAIPVVPTV

-227 SQTSTTKP
+227 SQNSTTKP
-235 VKKQTTEKPKT
+235 VKKQTTEEPKT
-246 NSEKNNS
+246 DSEKND
-253 KKNNSEKT
+253 SEKT
-261 KTDVTTTTSAK
+261 KTDVTTTSDK
-272 KNTQSDSADK
+272 KNTA
-282 KSVKK
+282 
-287 SESTTSD
+287 SD

-313 KSTATKSAA
+313 KSTKP
-322 STGNSTE
+322 
-329 KSTKSVSHEKV
+329 VSHEKV

>member
-1 MRTPLLLACF
+1 MSMIFPQNTLSKKMLTPLLLACF
-11 ALTVVGCSRNEP
+11 ALTVVGCSRNEQ

-58 LVNRIDQHAKKQS
+58 LVNRIDQQAKKQS
-71 DIIQQQAGTVVDMT
+71 DIIQQQAGTIVDMS

-98 EGVNGSNGKCQAT
+98 ESVNGSNGKCQAT

-138 QIVSRGYQLQNSTL
+138 QITSRGYQLQNSTL

-165 TNYQVNSTTGDDVI
+165 ANYQVNSTTGDDVI

-202 LAGSSAGAIPVLPPV
+202 LAGSSAGAIPVVPTV

-227 SQTSTTKP
+227 SQNSTTKP
-235 VKKQTTEKPKT
+235 VKKQTTEEPKT
-246 NSEKNNS
+246 DSEKND
-253 KKNNSEKT
+253 SEKT
-261 KTDVTTTTSAK
+261 KTDVTTTSDK
-272 KNTQSDSADK
+272 KNTASDSADK
-282 KSVKK
+282 ISDKK
-287 SESTTSD
+287 SESTT
-294 SADKKSVKKSESTT
+294 A
-308 SNADT
+308 NADT

-322 STGNSTE
+322 STSTD